1 MSNFV
6 KPITNRKI
14 RLGFIGAGRISQK
27 HFEALEQHKD
37 NIEVVAVCD
46 IEKNRAGGAAQ
57 RMGAKAYENIGAMLS
72 SEQLDVVTVATP
84 NGLHPAHVMQVADA
98 GVHVITEKPMS
109 ISWEDGTKMNQY
121 CIDKGA
127 QLFVIHQNRFN
138 DTVLAL
144 YNALKQGRFGKI
156 YMLTSN
162 VFWTRPQ
169 DYYDKDGA
177 WHGTKDMDGGAYLT
191 QASHYVDLM
200 QWIAGSTPKSVYAN
214 LKTLARKIET
224 EDSGVACFEWK
235 NGIIGAMNVTM
246 LTYPKNLE
254 GSVTVLG
261 EKGTV
266 RIGGVA
272 MNVIEHWEFAD
283 KRPEDEA
290 ILNANYDTN
299 SVYGFGHVRYYEN
312 VVNVFRG
319 KDKPLI
325 NGEEGLKSLKILTA
339 IYDSSLQGKPILF

>member
-1 MSNFV
+1 MTLIT
-6 KPITNRKI
+6 PITNRKI
-14 RLGFIGAGRISQK
+14 RLGFLGCGRISQK
-27 HFEALEQHKD
+27 HFEALEQHKSD
-37 NIEVVAVCD
+37 IEVVAVCD
-46 IEKNRAGGAAQ
+46 EVEEKAQSAATC
-57 RMGAKAYENIGAMLS
+57 MGAKAYARLDDMLAA
-72 SEQLDVVTVATP
+72 EQLDVVTVATP
-84 NGLHPAHVMQVADA
+84 NGLHPAHVMQIADS
-98 GVHVITEKPMS
+98 GVNVITEKPMS
-109 ISWEDGTKMNQY
+109 IKWEDGVKMHEH
-121 CIDKGA
+121 CLAKKV

-138 DTVLAL
+138 DTVLSLHKAL
-144 YNALKQGRFGKI
+144 TEGRFGKI
-156 YMLTSN
+156 YMITSN

-200 QWIAGSTPKSVYAN
+200 QWIAGAKPKLVYAN

-224 EDSGVACFEWK
+224 EDTGIASFEWE
-235 NGIIGAMNVTM
+235 NGVIGSMNVTM

-254 GSVTVLG
+254 GSVTMLG

-266 RIGGVA
+266 RIGGTA
-272 MNVIEHWEFAD
+272 MNAIEHWDFAD

-290 ILNANYDTN
+290 ILKANYDTA

-312 VVNVFRG
+312 VINVFRG

-325 NGEEGLKSLKILTA
+325 DGEEGLKSLKLLAA
-339 IYDSSLQGKPILF
+339 IYESSERGEVVGF